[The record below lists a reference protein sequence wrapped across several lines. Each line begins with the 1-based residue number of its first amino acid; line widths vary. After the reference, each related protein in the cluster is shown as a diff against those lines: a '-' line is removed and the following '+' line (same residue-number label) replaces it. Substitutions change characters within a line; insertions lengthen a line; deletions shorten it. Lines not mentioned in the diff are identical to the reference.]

1 VDGLLQ
7 CPHQTHGYASSL
19 VSIQSRH
26 FLVAARE
33 HPVMRPVAAGWS
45 KEDLVATANSWVL
58 DVAGLPHVP
67 ELQQKT
73 VSMMQLKGVAGIRV
87 AGKGQQGGGRP
98 QQGGSSARGSAQGG
112 GSARGSARGGGRGGG
127 RGGPARGRGGDRY
140 S

>member
-1 VDGLLQ
+1 M
-7 CPHQTHGYASSL
+7 
-19 VSIQSRH
+19 QSRH

-33 HPVMRPVAAGWS
+33 HAVMRPVAAGWS

-98 QQGGSSARGSAQGG
+98 QQGG